1 MEYVYAD
8 VQKQRVSDNNAL
20 FKPAVVIA
28 ADTVVEVDNL
38 TLEKPS
44 NEEDSARMIRM
55 LSGYLQLLKY
65 DYSIVYAYTYVY
77 MYVRL
82 YACMYVC
89 IHICMH
95 KNCGSYQ
102 LTSTKCK

>member
-8 VQKQRVSDNNAL
+8 VQKQRVSDNNAV

-55 LSGYLQLLKY
+55 LSGYLKY
-65 DYSIVYAYTYVY
+65 DYSIVCEHVCMFVCIYP
-77 MYVRL
+77 
-82 YACMYVC
+82 CMY
-89 IHICMH
+89 
-95 KNCGSYQ
+95 
-102 LTSTKCK
+102 T

>member
-8 VQKQRVSDNNAL
+8 VQKQRVSDNNVV

-65 DYSIVYAYTYVY
+65 DYSIVYVHKCIYV
-77 MYVRL
+77 
-82 YACMYVC
+82 CMYVC
-89 IHICMH
+89 MYPCM
-95 KNCGSYQ
+95 YA
-102 LTSTKCK
+102 